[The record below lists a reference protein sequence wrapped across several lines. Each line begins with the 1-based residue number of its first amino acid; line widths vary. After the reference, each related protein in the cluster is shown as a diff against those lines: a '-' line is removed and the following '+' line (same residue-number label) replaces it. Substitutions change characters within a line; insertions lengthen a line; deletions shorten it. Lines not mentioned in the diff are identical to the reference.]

1 MMFKICGRTLNEQ
14 GKVADT
20 AIARCIF
27 QERNDAASY
36 LNKLVQLLRPNAGYE
51 GEQDYWWVRN
61 SGVVT
66 QYTIQ
71 S

>member
-1 MMFKICGRTLNEQ
+1 MVKICGRTLDEQ
-14 GKVADT
+14 GGVANT

-27 QERNDAASY
+27 EERPDAASY

-51 GEQDYWWVRN
+51 RDQDYWWVRN
-61 SGVVT
+61 GGVVT
-66 QYTIQ
+66 RYTIQ